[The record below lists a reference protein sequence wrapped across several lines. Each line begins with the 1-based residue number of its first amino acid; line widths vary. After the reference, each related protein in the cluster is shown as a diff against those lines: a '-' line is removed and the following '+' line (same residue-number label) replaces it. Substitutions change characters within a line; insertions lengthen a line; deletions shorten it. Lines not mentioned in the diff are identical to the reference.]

1 MKFLYKIFIFVFILL
16 INKIFLYKLQN
27 IIKTSILIKGKNYL
41 DLCLKGKF
49 KFNNLEVKKY
59 NYQLKISVI
68 IPIYN
73 CQDTIEY
80 SIYSIKNQNFD
91 DYEIVLIN
99 DYSNDNSKTII
110 ENIRKK
116 DSRIK
121 IISNNK
127 NMGTL
132 YSRNIGVL
140 ASKGKY
146 ILALDNDDMFFDFDV
161 FTKMYKIGE
170 KKGYDIIGFKAIR
183 GNSYNSSV
191 KDMYDDPFHSQ
202 ENNIEVYQP
211 KLVYFSILNNDCHI
225 WGKLI
230 NNKIYKKAVNSLGK
244 ERYSINISYA
254 EDDIMVFLLYK
265 FANSFKFIGKYGI
278 YHLISNK
285 SASFK
290 LSKDHILFCKIY
302 LLDIL
307 FIFTKNDINEKKIVT
322 YYLFFIFDK
331 HFLSKIPLN
340 NENRMYFKVVLKKI
354 LESEFILSND
364 KDKIKKM
371 FMNITN

>member
-99 DYSNDNSKTII
+99 DFSNDNSKTII
-110 ENIRKK
+110 ENLRKK

-170 KKGYDIIGFKAIR
+170 KK
-183 GNSYNSSV
+183 V
-191 KDMYDDPFHSQ
+191 MT
-202 ENNIEVYQP
+202 
-211 KLVYFSILNNDCHI
+211 
-225 WGKLI
+225 
-230 NNKIYKKAVNSLGK
+230 
-244 ERYSINISYA
+244 
-254 EDDIMVFLLYK
+254 
-265 FANSFKFIGKYGI
+265 
-278 YHLISNK
+278 
-285 SASFK
+285 
-290 LSKDHILFCKIY
+290 
-302 LLDIL
+302 LLDL
-307 FIFTKNDINEKKIVT
+307 K
-322 YYLFFIFDK
+322 
-331 HFLSKIPLN
+331 PL
-340 NENRMYFKVVLKKI
+340 EEVVI
-354 LESEFILSND
+354 IQV
-364 KDKIKKM
+364 
-371 FMNITN
+371 